1 VRLSSSARHR
11 FGLRSLAL
19 GMLLAASFTA
29 LPQAATSARAGEPQV
44 QQTPDN
50 MSIITQAERYLDRLT
65 TLHAHFAQ
73 TVGDNGYTTGELW
86 LSRPGK
92 LRLNY
97 DPPLRHQLVSDGT
110 FLYFWDDEI
119 KNVTQTLLKGS
130 MVDLIVRKDP
140 SLRDG
145 VTVTRIRYD
154 DNTAAVSIKSDSDP
168 DQGELT
174 LYFNRVPSGLLGWQ
188 VIDAQGART
197 EVRLTQVETDKP
209 IDRDLFYFY
218 RPDK

>member
-1 VRLSSSARHR
+1 VRFSSSARR
-11 FGLRSLAL
+11 SGLRSLAL

-29 LPQAATSARAGEPQV
+29 LPQAASPAWAGAPQV
-44 QQTPDN
+44 QETPDN
-50 MSIITQAERYLDRLT
+50 MAIISQAERYLDRLT

-97 DPPLRHQLVSDGT
+97 DPPLRHQLVADGT

-130 MVDLIVRKDP
+130 MVDLIVRENP
-140 SLRDG
+140 SLTEG
-145 VTVTRIRYD
+145 VTVTRIRFD
-154 DNTAAVSIKSDSDP
+154 DNTAAVSLKSDSDP

-197 EVRLTQVETDKP
+197 EVRLSQVETGKP